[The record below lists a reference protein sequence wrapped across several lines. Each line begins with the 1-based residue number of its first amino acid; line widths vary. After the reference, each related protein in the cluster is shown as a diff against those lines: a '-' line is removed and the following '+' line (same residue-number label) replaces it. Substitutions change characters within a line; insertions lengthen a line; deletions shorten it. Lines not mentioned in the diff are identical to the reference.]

1 MLAIFENSP
10 YIGLFLLL
18 ILGGLGIPFFPQN
31 GTLLVCGVLL
41 NTGVVKILP
50 ALFVVYLGV
59 LLGDFI
65 IYHFGKKYGRRVITH
80 RWFHRFLPRDKL
92 LTLEEKFKQKGTYV
106 VVLGRHLIGARVQVL
121 LVSGILKMPVLKF
134 LLADVL
140 TITFTIVLWTAM
152 GYGGGHNLRDFVMDV
167 IRRIP
172 FLPL

>member
-1 MLAIFENSP
+1 MAIVESSP
-10 YIGLFLLL
+10 YIGLFIFLL
-18 ILGGLGIPFFPQN
+18 LGGLGIPFFPQN
-31 GTLLVCGVLL
+31 GTLLVCGFLL
-41 NTGVVKILP
+41 NTGVVKIIP
-50 ALFVVYLGV
+50 ALLVVYLGV

-65 IYHFGKKYGRRVITH
+65 IYYFGKKYGRRVVTH
-80 RWFHRFLPRDKL
+80 RWFHKCLPRDKL

-121 LVSGILKMPVLKF
+121 LVSGILKMPAVKF
-134 LLADVL
+134 LLADAL

-152 GYGGGHNLRDFVMDV
+152 GYGGGHNLRDLGVDV